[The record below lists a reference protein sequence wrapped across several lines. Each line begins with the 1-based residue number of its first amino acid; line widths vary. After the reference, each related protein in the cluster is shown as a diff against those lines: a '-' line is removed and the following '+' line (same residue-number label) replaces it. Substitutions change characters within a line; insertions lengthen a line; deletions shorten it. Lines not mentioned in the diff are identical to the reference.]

1 MHWAAHREEL
11 WGLTATSSPG
21 QVWMRLALVILV
33 IQSINWIWLPWF
45 LIVTWLL
52 ARFAAHSGA
61 MWKSRGNWAHLVYFF
76 FCLIKCFLFFPFS
89 NFVFHNFHWHGQC
102 DLRRGYVSYS
112 YAVFRRNLWFFLVH
126 FSEIFGTFQ
135 RVNNRR
141 IMCARQH
148 EDFKS
153 RTFVISVNGVW
164 LREEFDLWVLVL
176 NLSVLLLTINFA
188 SA

>member
-112 YAVFRRNLWFFLVH
+112 YAVFRRNLFF
-126 FSEIFGTFQ
+126 FFGYIFL
-135 RVNNRR
+135 
-141 IMCARQH
+141 
-148 EDFKS
+148 KY
-153 RTFVISVNGVW
+153 
-164 LREEFDLWVLVL
+164 LVL
-176 NLSVLLLTINFA
+176 FRGSIIEGLCVPDSMRISNPEHLSFQLMECDWGRNLICEF
-188 SA
+188 